1 MGQRTF
7 ADRASAGHLLGRHL
21 RGLGLTDPV
30 VLGLPRGGV
39 VVAAGVAA
47 ELAVP
52 SNVFVAR
59 KIGHPVQPEFG
70 VGAIAEG
77 GEPVYDRDMLHR
89 LGLQPGELDSV
100 VAAEREE
107 LARRVQTYRA
117 GRALPRLAGRTVVL
131 VDDGIATGVTARAAL
146 RTLRTHGPD
155 RLILAAPVGAAA
167 SLRDL
172 AGEADETA
180 VLETPTPFGAVGR
193 WYDDFGQ
200 VSDDQVLAVLAV
212 PAVQAESPVPPTPPG
227 PQSR

>member
-1 MGQRTF
+1 MLGCMRQRTF
-7 ADRASAGHLLGRHL
+7 ADRASAGRLLGRHL
-21 RGLGLTDPV
+21 RALGLADPV

-47 ELAVP
+47 ELDVATE
-52 SNVFVAR
+52 VFVAR

-77 GEPVYDRDMLHR
+77 GEPVYDRDLLRR
-89 LGLQPGELDSV
+89 LGLQPGDLDPV
-100 VAAEREE
+100 VAAERDE

-155 RLILAAPVGAAA
+155 RLILAAPVGAAP
-167 SLRDL
+167 SLQEL
-172 AGEADETA
+172 ACDVDETA
-180 VLETPTPFGAVGR
+180 VLETPAPFGAVGR
-193 WYDDFGQ
+193 WYDEFGQ
-200 VSDDQVLAVLAV
+200 VGDDEVLALLA
-212 PAVQAESPVPPTPPG
+212 E
-227 PQSR
+227 